1 MKGSVKMASTNKTTN
16 YDLSQYVGTDK
27 PTYLGDYNSDM
38 LKIDTQ
44 MKTNADN
51 VATAISSAQ
60 TATTTANQANTTAGQ
75 ANTTASNAQSTAGQ
89 ANTTANNAQNTANS
103 ALATATTAQTSA
115 NTALGEIAKFN
126 LTESQDITTFT
137 KTGNG
142 TNLGGSLKLMYDET
156 GSIYKLYGQVDILS
170 NGSSGNITF
179 ETNLRPTESITVTG
193 GAIGMIRD
201 KTNHT
206 VYNVNVRS
214 YTIGTNGVISVPY
227 AFNYSANEAERIIF
241 INSVTFLEQFND
253 TPVTP
258 E

>member
-1 MKGSVKMASTNKTTN
+1 MASTNKTTN
-16 YDLSQYVGTDK
+16 YNLSQYIGSDK
-27 PTYLGDYNSDM
+27 PTYLGDYNADM

-51 VATAISSAQ
+51 IATAISGVES
-60 TATTTANQANTTAGQ
+60 ATTTANTANATANTANST
-75 ANTTASNAQSTAGQ
+75 ANTANSTASS
-89 ANTTANNAQNTANS
+89 ANTTANNAQSTANS

-115 NTALGEIAKFN
+115 NTALGEIGKFN
-126 LTESQDITTFT
+126 LTESQDITEFT

-142 TNLGGSLKLMYDET
+142 TNLSGSLKLMYDES

-170 NGSSGNITF
+170 NGSTGNITF
-179 ETNLRPTESITVTG
+179 ETDLRPTESITVTG
-193 GAIGMIRD
+193 GVIGMIRD

-206 VYNVNVRS
+206 VYNVNIRS
-214 YTIGTNGVISVPY
+214 YTIGTNGVISIPY
-227 AFNYSANEAERIIF
+227 AFNYNNNEAERLMF

>member
-1 MKGSVKMASTNKTTN
+1 MASTNKTTN
-16 YDLSQYVGTDK
+16 YELSQYIGTDK
-27 PTYLGDYNSDM
+27 PTYLSDYNGDM
-38 LKIDTQ
+38 YKIDAQ
-44 MKTNADN
+44 MKVNADN
-51 VATAISSAQ
+51 IATAISTANS
-60 TATTTANQANTTAGQ
+60 ATTTANNANTTAGQ
-75 ANTTASNAQSTAGQ
+75 ASTSASNAVSTANS
-89 ANTTANNAQNTANS
+89 ASTTATNAQTTANS
-103 ALATATTAQTSA
+103 ALATATTAQSSA

-142 TNLGGSLKLMYDET
+142 TNLSGNLKLMYDET

-170 NGSSGNITF
+170 NGSNGNITF
-179 ETNLRPTESITVTG
+179 ETDLRPSESITVTG
-193 GAIGMIRD
+193 GVIGMVRD

-214 YTIGTNGVISVPY
+214 YTIGTNGVVTIGY
-227 AFNYSANEAERIIF
+227 GFNYNANEAERLIF